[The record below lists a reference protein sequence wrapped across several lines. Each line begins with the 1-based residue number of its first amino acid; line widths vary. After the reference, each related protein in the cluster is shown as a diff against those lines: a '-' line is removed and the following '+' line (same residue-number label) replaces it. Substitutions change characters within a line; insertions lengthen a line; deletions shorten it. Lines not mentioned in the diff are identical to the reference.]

1 MPATPPVPSSA
12 TSNAAGWAFLCFLIL
27 CLGLVELADPVPI
40 TLRGV
45 VPLVVACTTLWSV
58 AFYYRCVR
66 PVEKFAEMCLS
77 LSQVLLFSAVGIVL
91 SYLAVRTNA
100 PLWDDTFVRWDKA
113 LGFDWMA
120 MMRLVDT
127 SPLASMVLFVAYGSL
142 IPQIVFLVCALGFMA
157 RLADLRTVM
166 LAAMLC
172 GGVCIFIS
180 AFMPAVAYPIHYGV
194 TRTTFD
200 HAVPWAGFIKL
211 GDFMSLRDGTIAR
224 LDFANMQ
231 GLITFPSYHAGL
243 SAVTFWGF
251 YRVGLNWL
259 RIPGMT
265 LAFLTI
271 ASTPVFGGH
280 YLVDVIAGVAL
291 SAVCIPLAR
300 RMIRWSPSIDALRA
314 SPFRRS
320 RAMSVR

>member
-1 MPATPPVPSSA
+1 MPATPAEPFQS
-12 TSNAAGWAFLCFLIL
+12 SNAAGWAFLCFLVA
-27 CLGLVELADPVPI
+27 CLGIVELADPMPI

-45 VPLVVACTTLWSV
+45 VPLIVACTALWG
-58 AFYYRCVR
+58 AAYYYRCVR
-66 PVEKFAEMCLS
+66 SVEKFAEMCIS

-100 PLWDDTFVRWDKA
+100 PLWDETFVRWDRA

-120 MMRLVDT
+120 TMRLVDT
-127 SPLASMVLFVAYGSL
+127 SPAASMVLFIAYGSL
-142 IPQIVFLVCALGFMA
+142 IPQIVLLVCALGFLSK
-157 RLADLRTVM
+157 LADLRTVM

-172 GGVCIFIS
+172 GGVCILIS
-180 AFMPAVAYPIHYGV
+180 AFMPAVAYPIHFGI
-194 TRTTFD
+194 TKTTFN

-251 YRVGLNWL
+251 LRVPHNWL
-259 RIPGMT
+259 RVPGMT

-271 ASTPVFGGH
+271 VSTPIFGGH

-291 SAVCIPLAR
+291 SAVCLPAAR
-300 RMIRWSPSIDALRA
+300 RMIRWDPSVGRLRA

-320 RAMSVR
+320 RAASAR

>member
-1 MPATPPVPSSA
+1 MTTTTAARPA
-12 TSNAAGWAFLCFLIL
+12 TSNAAGWAFLLFLTA

-40 TLRGV
+40 TLRGI
-45 VPLVVACTTLWSV
+45 VPLTLSCAILWAVAY
-58 AFYYRCVR
+58 YYRCVR
-66 PVEKFAEMCLS
+66 PVEKFAEMCVS

-100 PLWDDTFVRWDKA
+100 PLWDDAFVRWDEA
-113 LGFDWMA
+113 LGFDWMST
-120 MMRLVDT
+120 MRLVDT
-127 SPLASMVLFVAYGSL
+127 SPTASFVLFVAYGSL
-142 IPQIVFLVCALGFMA
+142 IPQIVFVVCALGFLSK
-157 RLADLRTVM
+157 LADLRTVM

-172 GGVCIFIS
+172 GGVCILIS
-180 AFMPAVAYPIHYGV
+180 AFMPAVAYPIHYGI
-194 TRTTFD
+194 TKTTFE

-251 YRVGLNWL
+251 YRTRLNWL
-259 RIPGMT
+259 RLPGMT

-271 ASTPVFGGH
+271 ISTPVFGGH
-280 YLVDVIAGVAL
+280 YLVDVIAGVVLAAFCL
-291 SAVCIPLAR
+291 LAAR
-300 RMIRWSPSIDALRA
+300 RMIRWDPSLDWLRA
-314 SPFRRS
+314 SPSRRS
-320 RAMSVR
+320 RAASAR